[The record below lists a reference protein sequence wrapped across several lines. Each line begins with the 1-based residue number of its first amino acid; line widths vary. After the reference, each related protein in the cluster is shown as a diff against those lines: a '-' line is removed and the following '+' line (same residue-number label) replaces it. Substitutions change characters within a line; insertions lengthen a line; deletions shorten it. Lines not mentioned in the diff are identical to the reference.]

1 MAKRL
6 RDVCALPES
15 EPLWRAGRGFVV
27 RDLPDNPKGI
37 ESISPV
43 LTVRAGQAR
52 NGYAGFTSQKNPNPN
67 GVASSFHADDA
78 TLSGLMKLV

>member
-27 RDLPDNPKGI
+27 SFDYTDDAMRKADAFFRRSG
-37 ESISPV
+37 ESIV
-43 LTVRAGQAR
+43 LFTVQE
-52 NGYAGFTSQKNPNPN
+52 
-67 GVASSFHADDA
+67 
-78 TLSGLMKLV
+78 TLEEHLAKKLA